1 MKSLCSLILL
11 FSREGLQPYA
21 KNTMLEILNIIT
33 PIFFVIIA
41 GYICGKLDFL
51 GHSAV
56 SILNKLIY
64 YVFLPALIF
73 SLTASAQP
81 SDLSRL
87 DFVGLFFIASVL
99 TIAVGALGIP
109 LLKGRNRREK
119 VVFLMSSSIG
129 NTGYMGIPLLLGVF
143 GKIGGV
149 AAITGSIMVNTPLSV
164 CTVCLLG
171 FLSDKKISPW
181 QNIYKIFRNP
191 FVISSIM
198 GILVAFTEIPLPLFI
213 TKTVNLMGSPTIGL
227 ALFTIGLSLAGL
239 RPAPKTLVEASWVS
253 FVKLLI
259 SPLLVVALY
268 PLFPDLDPTWK
279 ACAVLLAATPVA
291 SNNYVIANS
300 AASYVEEC
308 VTAILISTSVSLLS
322 LAWFIHFLTA

>member
-1 MKSLCSLILL
+1 
-11 FSREGLQPYA
+11 
-21 KNTMLEILNIIT
+21 MLEILNIIT
-33 PIFFVIIA
+33 PIFFVIIT
-41 GYICGKLDFL
+41 GYLCGRLNFL
-51 GHSAV
+51 GGSAV

-73 SLTASAQP
+73 SLTANAEP
-81 SDLSRL
+81 SDLTRL
-87 DFVGLFFIASVL
+87 DFVGLFFAASCL
-99 TIAVGALGIP
+99 TIAVAALGLP
-109 LLKGRNRREK
+109 LIKGKGAREK
-119 VVFLMSSSIG
+119 IVFLMSSSIG

-171 FLSDKKISPW
+171 FFSDTKISLW
-181 QNIYKIFRNP
+181 QNISKIFQNP

-198 GILVAFTEIPLPLFI
+198 GIIVALTELPLPLFI

-227 ALFTIGLSLAGL
+227 ALFAIGLSLADL
-239 RPAPKTLVEASWVS
+239 QPVTKTVVEASWIS
-253 FVKLLI
+253 CIKLLI
-259 SPLLVVALY
+259 SPLLVIALY
-268 PLFPDLDPTWK
+268 PFFPDLEPTWK

-300 AASYVEEC
+300 ANSYVEEC
-308 VTAILISTSVSLLS
+308 VTAILISTTVSLLT
-322 LAWFIHFLTA
+322 LASFIHFLTK